1 MRGTGLSLLL
11 ALVSFTNAS
20 VLRAFAATIFFV
32 KQELPFAETLDEVTV
47 LATQTSPAATL
58 GVFGEKSIIN
68 FDPPASA
75 KPGVDYNIS
84 AVFEDSSPASIA
96 IAVGSGVVHYAA
108 YHPGLSY
115 MQPAMPRRPVDR
127 TAHLDGYTHF
137 VPTEFD
143 AGARDMLARAV
154 AAAGGSGTAPRCS
167 DPLVEVGHISSPA
180 GTLLPLINWNTPGNQ
195 TSYWKRDNYTRVTVD
210 LSAVTPAPKFATA
223 TLASCGVLT
232 QAACAAKQGG
242 VVRLNASGLLLSV
255 DVALADAIILR

>member
-1 MRGTGLSLLL
+1 MRGTDLSAGSFANASLLR
-11 ALVSFTNAS
+11 V
-20 VLRAFAATIFFV
+20 VAATIFFV

-195 TSYWKRDNYTRVTVD
+195 TSYWNSWGSPATLHTSQYQYAAYSSLSYAQLPVRSIESHVGTLEKRDSYPD
-210 LSAVTPAPKFATA
+210 
-223 TLASCGVLT
+223 CG
-232 QAACAAKQGG
+232 
-242 VVRLNASGLLLSV
+242 S
-255 DVALADAIILR
+255 